1 MRNRRSPAEWA
12 RKLFSNT
19 PGSQNGE
26 DIELHEPHPTVADVS
41 YTQGKHVSA
50 SFSTFGCSS
59 LNDILQF
66 YFTAEQERHKK
77 EKEEEKKKKK
87 KAELEEAKE
96 KEKERKKKKKAAAG
110 SSRHG
115 LVTSSGTHQSG
126 GAAQAQHLSS
136 QPNAVCISSNAPVVA
151 TTSAD
156 AIPMTLPPD
165 RTKRQGYWASF
176 CLWLYL
182 RCTCANSTESS

>member
-1 MRNRRSPAEWA
+1 
-12 RKLFSNT
+12 
-19 PGSQNGE
+19 
-26 DIELHEPHPTVADVS
+26 
-41 YTQGKHVSA
+41 
-50 SFSTFGCSS
+50 
-59 LNDILQF
+59 LQF

-87 KAELEEAKE
+87 KAEVEEAKE
-96 KEKERKKKKKAAAG
+96 KEKERKKKEKAVAG

-126 GAAQAQHLSS
+126 GAAWQAQHLSS
-136 QPNAVCISSNAPVVA
+136 QPNAVCTSSNAPVIT